1 MKLLFA
7 EDEYY
12 TRMGLYSSVDW
23 KSLGVELALN
33 GILVEQKDMSWTAG
47 FNVAYNQNK
56 VTKLTVSDENRF

>member
-23 KSLGVELALN
+23 KSLGVDSVL
-33 GILVEQKDMSWTAG
+33 TAEDG
-47 FNVAYNQNK
+47 
-56 VTKLTVSDENRF
+56 